1 MTVSREQQKT
11 LLDLGS
17 GVTVELLVENGDLRG
32 LGGVWVGEVALRC
45 SAVPLAPYLKSD
57 MGVLFTR
64 FRLDRTETL
73 PEGGYAVYTTATGVP
88 TLESAYEDE
97 YNGVQA
103 MVSQQEGPIEAE
115 VVWLLKPETL
125 TIQETAYT
133 GFSYAWRYTTT
144 NTKLFRILVKA
155 TWEIG
160 GAATGNTMLS
170 TGQVTPPIYT
180 AAKDTHF
187 TSACLKQLK
196 RFGDPLGMSFQ
207 LTPRFGLHQSFD
219 FMGHAQ
225 GTLLGYW
232 PERADVR
239 SFLQK
244 NPGED
249 VIFIVDATH
258 FSLTDA
264 IEIPRKCILFAP
276 ADAEGMSEHVLRNRW
291 KDAHDHCGEAA
302 RAHFH
307 IKRSRPL
314 PESTIGYGTRLMDDG
329 SVQMRVGET
338 WVPSQEWLIAMADTY
353 FPELASRGI
362 RRVIPEP
369 IVQTDPSERGRECK
383 LHRGIHGDLN
393 VGSVCC
399 VHRYVPA
406 EMWGGMAAWQ
416 YYYRKAHEHGMEAG
430 HWIGPHLAYNAPI
443 IAEHPDWVCRAS
455 TTLVASG
462 GYPNFELA
470 CMNWNTGVRQWIFDD
485 LKRWKEEGGLD
496 YIWFDSLGN
505 LGMFPVD
512 FSHGMQPNT
521 FALAE
526 FIADLQGIGIANIAV
541 EGVSPFGIA
550 ACGMFDPN
558 RGNIRD
564 EQSIVGQNSLDWL
577 VGNEDMW
584 PDQQP
589 RVELH
594 RDRTE
599 EDARQIFFRF
609 LASRTVPML
618 GRYSKG
624 FGPKPAWF
632 KAYLDTYFAVE
643 NDLVRRLLLPGRQA
657 VRWTGGS
664 TDVLFTFAPVSV
676 PVIGIVEQIDAGV
689 ATPLAH
695 HGTLRTE
702 PWTVYRLH
710 R

>member
-1 MTVSREQQKT
+1 MSVSREET
-11 LLDLGS
+11 GIMLELSNGI
-17 GVTVELLVENGDLRG
+17 TIELLIDSGDILG
-32 LGGVWVGEVALRC
+32 LGRVWAQDVPLR
-45 SAVPLAPYLKSD
+45 SQVVPLAPYLKSD
-57 MGVLFTR
+57 RGVLFTR
-64 FRLDRTETL
+64 FRFERTEPL
-73 PEGGYAVYTTATGVP
+73 PGGGYAVYTTALGTP

-97 YNGVQA
+97 YNGIQALVQLHGD
-103 MVSQQEGPIEAE
+103 SQAE
-115 VVWLLKPETL
+115 LVWLLKPEAL
-125 TIQETAYT
+125 QIEEAAYT
-133 GFSYAWRYTTT
+133 GFSYAWRFTSE
-144 NTKLFRILVKA
+144 NTKLFRILSHG

-160 GAATGNTMLS
+160 GRAEGNTILS
-170 TGQVTPPIYT
+170 TGQVTPAIYT
-180 AAKDTHF
+180 AEADTHF

-207 LTPRFGLHQSFD
+207 LTPRLGLHQSFD
-219 FMGHAQ
+219 FIGSAQ
-225 GTLLGYW
+225 GTLFGYW
-232 PERADVR
+232 PEKADIR

-249 VIFIVDATH
+249 VIFVVDAAH
-258 FSLTDA
+258 FALTDA
-264 IEIPRKCILFAP
+264 VEIPRKCILFAP
-276 ADAEGMSEHVLRNRW
+276 ADAEGMPEHTLRNRW
-291 KDAHDHCGEAA
+291 KDAHDFCGNAM
-302 RAHFH
+302 RALFN
-307 IKRSRPL
+307 IQRSRPM
-314 PESTIGYGTRLMDDG
+314 PEATIGYGTQLMDDG
-329 SVQMRVGET
+329 SVQMRVGDA
-338 WVPSQEWLIAMADTY
+338 WVPSQEWLIAMADT
-353 FPELASRGI
+353 FFAELASKGI

-416 YYYRKAHEHGMEAG
+416 YYYQKAHALGIEVG
-430 HWIGPHLAYNAPI
+430 HWIGPHLSYNAPI
-443 IAEHPDWVCRAS
+443 ITEHPDWVSHTS

-505 LGMFPVD
+505 LGMYPVD
-512 FSHGMQPNT
+512 FSRGMQPNT
-521 FALAE
+521 LALAE
-526 FIADLQGIGIANIAV
+526 FIADLQSIGIANIEV
-541 EGVSPFGIA
+541 EGVSPFGLA

-599 EDARQIFFRF
+599 EQARQIFFRF

-618 GRYSKG
+618 GAYARA

-643 NDLVRRLLLPGRQA
+643 DDLVRRLLLPGRTA
-657 VRWTGGS
+657 VRWTGGRA
-664 TDVLFTFAPVSV
+664 DILFVFDAVSLPVSGAV
-676 PVIGIVEQIDAGV
+676 ERITAGIAEPVAQN
-689 ATPLAH
+689 
-695 HGTLRTE
+695 GTLQAE
-702 PWTVYRLH
+702 PWNVYRIGK
-710 R
+710 